1 MRAGRITWKPYP
13 ELGAPSPWMEIAAS
27 ACALLAIAAGSL
39 THGPMPWWL
48 VRVST
53 TFAPSDRKIATSR
66 VATSKLN
73 ACSWYP
79 DAVEVPEVLHG
90 FWKGP
95 AGTGLAMRAGWE
107 PFSPLWPGSI

>member
-27 ACALLAIAAGSL
+27 ACALLAIAARSL
-39 THGPMPWWL
+39 THGPVPWSL

-53 TFAPSDRKIATSR
+53 AVAPLDRRIATGR
-66 VATSKLN
+66 VATSKVN
-73 ACSWYP
+73 ACSSYP

-95 AGTGLAMRAGWE
+95 AGPRAGLH
-107 PFSPLWPGSI
+107 PGGAPVPPLWPG